1 MKISLGSNSKIFA
14 INSIM
19 SVGVK
24 IGAIF
29 IALFTTPAYIRYF
42 DNNEIL
48 GAWFTIL
55 SILNWILYCDMGI
68 GNGLRNSLVY
78 AITNKNRQEIEK
90 LISSS
95 YIFLISV
102 AVITVGCLIFIG
114 GFVNWNKIFNI
125 SASII
130 DESTLEVA
138 LTILISSIL
147 IQFILRLITSIL
159 YALQK
164 AFLPGL
170 LSLITNL
177 IMLLSVLLLN
187 YLGKNNDIIQLA
199 GIYFFGV
206 NIPLIVTTVWVFSHD
221 LREYRFSIQSF
232 SMQSAKIVLSTGTV
246 FLWLQLMSLL
256 LDNTNSYLISAFIS
270 NAAVVEYQI
279 YYKVFSLP
287 GTMVLLVSTVIW
299 SIITKA
305 KAEKNYVW
313 LKKSYYL
320 FMLFCFGISAF
331 EFLLIPML
339 QFLFDIW
346 LEKDSILVN
355 YRYAFVF
362 AISGSVMAYR
372 IFLCTYSNG
381 LCKLKNQVIWLTV
394 GAIANIPLAYI
405 LSYILNDMVAVILA
419 NIICMLPYCIVDTFN
434 FCRGLSLERVEEFAE
449 SRNKI
454 Q

>member
-1 MKISLGSNSKIFA
+1 MKILIGSNSKIFA
-14 INSIM
+14 INSIA

-29 IALFTTPAYIRYF
+29 VALFTTPAYIRYF

-78 AITNKNRQEIEK
+78 AIANKNRREIEK
-90 LISSS
+90 LISSA

-102 AVITVGCLIFIG
+102 ALIAVVGLICIG
-114 GFVNWNKIFNI
+114 YFVDWNKIFNI
-125 SASII
+125 SSSII
-130 DESTLEVA
+130 DGKTLDIAVI
-138 LTILISSIL
+138 ILISSIL

-159 YALQK
+159 YALQR
-164 AFLPGL
+164 AFIPGL
-170 LSLITNL
+170 LSLITNV
-177 IMLLSVLLLN
+177 IMLLVVLLLN
-187 YLGKNNDIIQLA
+187 WLGKNNDIIQLA
-199 GIYFFGV
+199 TIYFLAV

-221 LREYRFSIQSF
+221 LKEYMFSIQNF
-232 SMQSAKIVLSTGTV
+232 SMKSAQMILSTGTV

-256 LDNTNSYLISAFIS
+256 LDNTNSYLISALVS

-299 SIITKA
+299 SLITKA

-320 FMLFCFGISAF
+320 FMLFCFVISVF

-346 LEKDSILVN
+346 LGKDSILVN
-355 YRYAFVF
+355 YSYAFVF

-394 GAIANIPLAYI
+394 GAIANIPLAYM
-405 LSYILNDMVAVILA
+405 LSHIINDMASVILA
-419 NIICMLPYCIVDTFN
+419 NIICMLPYCIVDTFS
-434 FCRGLSLERVEEFAE
+434 FCRGLRMERVEEFAE
-449 SRNKI
+449 
-454 Q
+454 